1 MPGFQNKIISLING
15 LRKWLMLVS
24 CKVLG
29 DLAVSKSG
37 EIDQARIL
45 YCTPGYYTRVW
56 GFLYTGENNKIS
68 ITYKECK
75 VRQDVS
81 A

>member
-1 MPGFQNKIISLING
+1 MCVDKRLCSSSVVDTKYK
-15 LRKWLMLVS
+15 REVKK

-29 DLAVSKSG
+29 DLAVTKSG

-45 YCTPGYYTRVW
+45 YCTLGYYTRVW